1 MGDREFVSVVRLEV
15 VVLVVVVL
23 VVVTFSVVV
32 VSDCVSGEG
41 IVGRKASLRCVI
53 TGSAVTYGGVLKS
66 AGGRLIG

>member
-15 VVLVVVVL
+15 VVLVVVML
-23 VVVTFSVVV
+23 VVATFLVV

-41 IVGRKASLRCVI
+41 IVGRKSSLRCVI